1 MCIPRNK
8 SKIKENKKSICIVSP
23 FPPPDGGMA
32 VQAQRLVSKIR
43 GEGWNVIPIETNPHL
58 SKSLKV
64 FSNVKGLRTVI
75 RTFIFLKNLYRA
87 LPQVDVVYFLTG
99 FFNFFFW
106 VTYPALILIILFR
119 KRVIL
124 SAHGGEA
131 ELFFKKYGFLVK
143 PIVNSVD
150 AISVPSGFLR
160 SAFKSSFNMDAK
172 IIPNMIDFGQF
183 QYRERASVQPRILI
197 TRSLE
202 EIYNVDCVI
211 RAFKIIHD
219 QYPQSIL
226 GIVGDGRQRERLE
239 NAVEALGL
247 NESVVFYGRV
257 NHSRI
262 QELYNSYDIYM
273 NASNVDNLPL
283 VILEAFA
290 SGLPVVTTKAGGIPY
305 IVEDGVTGLL
315 ADKEDSRG
323 LAEQVIKLLKEPEK
337 ALRLAQN
344 ARRESQKYSWE
355 NVRPLL
361 FSLLEE

>member
-1 MCIPRNK
+1 MTLIT
-8 SKIKENKKSICIVSP
+8 KENDKTICVISP
-23 FPPPDGGMA
+23 FPPPYGGMA
-32 VQAQRLVSKIR
+32 VQAERLVSKIR
-43 GEGWNVIPIETNPHL
+43 GEGWAVIPIETNPDL
-58 SKSLKV
+58 SNSLKV
-64 FSNVKGLRTVI
+64 FSNVRGLRTVI

-99 FFNFFFW
+99 FFSFFFW

-119 KRVIL
+119 KKVIL
-124 SAHGGEA
+124 SAHGGGA
-131 ELFFKKYGFLVK
+131 QLFFKKYGYLIRPV
-143 PIVNSVD
+143 VNSVD
-150 AISVPSGFLR
+150 AVSVPSGFLR
-160 SAFKSSFNMDAK
+160 SAFKSSFNIDAK
-172 IIPNMIDFGQF
+172 IIPNTIDFGKF
-183 QYRERASVQPRILI
+183 QYRERASVQPRILV

-202 EIYNVDCVI
+202 KIYNVGCVI

-226 GIVGDGRQRERLE
+226 GVVGDGSQREHLQ
-239 NAVEALGL
+239 NAVEAFGL
-247 NESVVFYGRV
+247 KDFVVFYGRV

-262 QELYNSYDIYM
+262 QELYNSYDIYI

-290 SGLPVVTTKAGGIPY
+290 SGLPVVTTNAGGIPY

-315 ADKEDSRG
+315 ADKDDSRG
-323 LAEQVIKLLKEPEK
+323 LAELVIKLLKEPEK

-344 ARRESQKYSWE
+344 ARKESQKYSWE